1 MVSIRRGRRSDSE
14 AFLRLLT
21 ALAKFEKL
29 EPPDESTRRRLV
41 KDVFIRR
48 RLGLFVA
55 AVRADIVGY
64 ALYFYSYSSFLGRP
78 TLYLEDIFVL
88 DDYRG
93 RGIGSSLFR
102 RCLQEAAS
110 KGCGRME
117 WAVLTWNRNAIGFY
131 ERVDARRLDEWHVYR
146 LTSDQFDRTAEE
158 LGGADAASGGRRDPT
173 RARQITKP
181 RHGNVRRREHRS
193 GAAEKGPRIP

>member
-1 MVSIRRGRRSDSE
+1 MSMRRGRRSDSE

-21 ALAKFEKL
+21 ALANFEKL
-29 EPPDESTRRRLV
+29 EPPDKSTKRRLLE
-41 KDVFIRR
+41 DVFVKK

-55 AVRADIVGY
+55 TAGADIMGY

-93 RGIGSSLFR
+93 RGIGSALFR

-131 ERVDARRLDEWHVYR
+131 EKVGARRLDEWHVYR
-146 LTSDQFDRTAEE
+146 ITRDQFDSTAEALRSVRTAV
-158 LGGADAASGGRRDPT
+158 GGRRNPT
-173 RARQITKP
+173 GMHSIPRPAHEGPRP
-181 RHGNVRRREHRS
+181 RHPQRGGAKKGLREL
-193 GAAEKGPRIP
+193 